1 MNNAVKIVCFT
12 LLGAAVLSCSACKGK
27 QAGGQM
33 PAQTVNAIEVV
44 QADLPWD
51 IEYPAQVAG
60 SLQVNVRAQVGGI
73 LQSRL
78 FDEGAYVKE
87 GTQLFQI
94 DDKEYKAALE
104 RARGSLAQAEAQER
118 STQRE
123 YNRMKKL
130 LADKAVSQKNYD
142 DALSAYETAQANV
155 QVAKAGVTTAK
166 INFDYTKV
174 KAPISGIMGKE
185 AQSVGSLV
193 SPTGES
199 GFLTTMVQANPL
211 WVNFS
216 MPGSQFAKLASGYM
230 SGQIVL
236 GDEKKSSAVDPA
248 EYRKMAAEKAPLY
261 VEAIL
266 ANGKVYAQKGKI
278 IFFDSTENT
287 QTSSLAMRA
296 EFANPKNDRQLMP
309 GQFVRVRL
317 VGAVYKNAILVP
329 SSAILNTPEGMLTYV
344 VDSNNTVAARP
355 VKGELQ
361 NNMYIISEGLKHG
374 EKIVSNGLIK
384 LKPGMQVTVNL
395 QKFTLPATAQTAQP
409 ASQDG
414 RSVASLEA
422 TIDKSVAP
430 DAQALPNDQQGK

>member
-1 MNNAVKIVCFT
+1 MTKTTKRDYYEV
-12 LLGAAVLSCSACKGK
+12 LGVSKTADAA
-27 QAGGQM
+27 
-33 PAQTVNAIEVV
+33 AIKK
-44 QADLPWD
+44 
-51 IEYPAQVAG
+51 
-60 SLQVNVRAQVGGI
+60 
-73 LQSRL
+73 
-78 FDEGAYVKE
+78 AY
-87 GTQLFQI
+87 
-94 DDKEYKAALE
+94 
-104 RARGSLAQAEAQER
+104 R
-118 STQRE
+118 
-123 YNRMKKL
+123 
-130 LADKAVSQKNYD
+130 
-142 DALSAYETAQANV
+142 
-155 QVAKAGVTTAK
+155 
-166 INFDYTKV
+166 
-174 KAPISGIMGKE
+174 
-185 AQSVGSLV
+185 
-193 SPTGES
+193 
-199 GFLTTMVQANPL
+199 
-211 WVNFS
+211 
-216 MPGSQFAKLASGYM
+216 KLAKKYHPDTNAGDPVAEEKLKEVNEAYD
-230 SGQIVL
+230 VL

-329 SSAILNTPEGMLTYV
+329 SSAVLNTPEGMLTYV

>member
-1 MNNAVKIVCFT
+1 
-12 LLGAAVLSCSACKGK
+12 
-27 QAGGQM
+27 
-33 PAQTVNAIEVV
+33 
-44 QADLPWD
+44 
-51 IEYPAQVAG
+51 
-60 SLQVNVRAQVGGI
+60 
-73 LQSRL
+73 
-78 FDEGAYVKE
+78 
-87 GTQLFQI
+87 
-94 DDKEYKAALE
+94 
-104 RARGSLAQAEAQER
+104 
-118 STQRE
+118 
-123 YNRMKKL
+123 
-130 LADKAVSQKNYD
+130 
-142 DALSAYETAQANV
+142 
-155 QVAKAGVTTAK
+155 
-166 INFDYTKV
+166 
-174 KAPISGIMGKE
+174 MGKE

-199 GFLTTMVQANPL
+199 GLLTTMVQANPL

-216 MPGSQFAKLASGYM
+216 MPSSQFAKLVSGYM

-236 GDEKKSSAVDPA
+236 GNEKNSSMDPT

-266 ANGKVYAQKGKI
+266 ANGKVYPQKGKI

-329 SSAILNTPEGMLTYV
+329 SSAVLNTPEGLLTYV
-344 VDSNNTVAARP
+344 VDGNNTVAARP

-361 NNMYIISEGLKHG
+361 NNMYIISDGLKHG

-384 LKPGMQVTVNL
+384 LKPNMQVTVNL
-395 QKFTLPATAQTAQP
+395 QKFDIPALAQTVQP

-430 DAQALPNDQQGK
+430 DAQTLPNDQQGK

>member
-174 KAPISGIMGKE
+174 KAPISGIVGKE

-199 GFLTTMVQANPL
+199 GFLTTMVQTNPL

-236 GDEKKSSAVDPA
+236 GDE
-248 EYRKMAAEKAPLY
+248 
-261 VEAIL
+261 
-266 ANGKVYAQKGKI
+266 
-278 IFFDSTENT
+278 
-287 QTSSLAMRA
+287 
-296 EFANPKNDRQLMP
+296 
-309 GQFVRVRL
+309 
-317 VGAVYKNAILVP
+317 
-329 SSAILNTPEGMLTYV
+329 
-344 VDSNNTVAARP
+344 
-355 VKGELQ
+355 
-361 NNMYIISEGLKHG
+361 
-374 EKIVSNGLIK
+374 
-384 LKPGMQVTVNL
+384 
-395 QKFTLPATAQTAQP
+395 
-409 ASQDG
+409 
-414 RSVASLEA
+414 
-422 TIDKSVAP
+422 
-430 DAQALPNDQQGK
+430 

>member
-1 MNNAVKIVCFT
+1 MNNAVKFVCLT
-12 LLGAAVLSCSACKGK
+12 LLGAAVLSCGACKGK

-44 QADLPWD
+44 QADLPWN

-78 FDEGAYVKE
+78 FDEGAYVKA

-104 RARGSLAQAEAQER
+104 RARGALAQAEAQER
-118 STQRE
+118 STRRE
-123 YNRMKKL
+123 YERMKKL

-199 GFLTTMVQANPL
+199 GLLTTMVQANPL

-216 MPGSQFAKLASGYM
+216 MPGSQFAKLVSGYM

-236 GDEKKSSAVDPA
+236 GDEKKSAAVDPA
-248 EYRKMAAEKAPLY
+248 EYRKMAADKAPLY

-266 ANGKVYAQKGKI
+266 ANGKVYPQKGKI
-278 IFFDSTENT
+278 IFFDSTENA

-329 SSAILNTPEGMLTYV
+329 SSALLNTPEGLLAYV
-344 VDSNNTVAARP
+344 VDANNTVSARM

-361 NNMYIISEGLKHG
+361 NNMYIVSEGLKNG

-384 LKPGMQVTVNL
+384 LKPGMPVTVNL
-395 QKFTLPATAQTAQP
+395 QKFTIPDTAQAVQP

-414 RSVASLEA
+414 RSEASLEA
-422 TIDKSVAP
+422 TIEKSVAP
-430 DAQALPNDQQGK
+430 DAQALPNNKQGK